1 MHFFV
6 GAYSVPDIAFIF
18 PGQAS
23 QFVGMA
29 QDLHAQHEQVRS
41 LFDRADDVL
50 GFELSAVCFG
60 GPEQRLGQTVVT
72 QPAVFVHSVA
82 AYQLLAEKG
91 LTPSLV
97 AGHSL
102 GEYSALVAAGA
113 LDFETALNLVGE
125 RSRAMQEAGQAS
137 PGAMA
142 ALIGPTD
149 GEVVDLCQQ
158 AADAGIVVAAN
169 FNAPGQVVV
178 SGEKEAI
185 ARLGLLA
192 GEAGVKRFVE
202 LPVSGA
208 FHSPLMQP
216 AADRMQEFL
225 RDARIE
231 TPRVP
236 VITNV
241 SAIPVDDPDVLR
253 SDLIKQITHS
263 VRWTESMETLA
274 ATGIERAVEVGP
286 GAVLKGLMR
295 RIAREVVVSSAG
307 TADDIAKTAG
317 ELKGE
322 N

>member
-1 MHFFV
+1 
-6 GAYSVPDIAFIF
+6 
-18 PGQAS
+18 
-23 QFVGMA
+23 MA
-29 QDLHAQHEQVRS
+29 RDLHEQSETVRR
-41 LFDRADDVL
+41 LFARADEVL
-50 GFELSAVCFG
+50 EFSLSSACFD
-60 GPEQRLGQTVVT
+60 GPEDRLGQTVVT

-82 AYQLLAEKG
+82 AYQLLQEGQLQPA
-91 LTPSLV
+91 LV

-113 LDFETALNLVGE
+113 LDFESALQLVKR
-125 RSRAMQEAGQAS
+125 RSRAMQEAGQAK

-142 ALIGPTD
+142 ALIGPSD
-149 GEVVDLCQQ
+149 EDVVALCAQ
-158 AADAGIVVAAN
+158 AADVGVVVAAN

-178 SGEKEAI
+178 SGEPAAI
-185 ARLGLLA
+185 SRLGVLA

-216 AADRMQEFL
+216 AADEMKELLQNAPIQRP
-225 RDARIE
+225 A
-231 TPRVP
+231 VP

-241 SAIPVDDPDVLR
+241 SAVPVTDPEILR
-253 SDLIKQITHS
+253 GDLIEQITHS
-263 VRWTESMETLA
+263 VRWTESMAALG
-274 ATGIERAVEVGP
+274 ATGIKRVIEVGP

-295 RIAREVVVSSAG
+295 RIDREIDVLSAG
-307 TADDIAKTAG
+307 NAEDIASTVA